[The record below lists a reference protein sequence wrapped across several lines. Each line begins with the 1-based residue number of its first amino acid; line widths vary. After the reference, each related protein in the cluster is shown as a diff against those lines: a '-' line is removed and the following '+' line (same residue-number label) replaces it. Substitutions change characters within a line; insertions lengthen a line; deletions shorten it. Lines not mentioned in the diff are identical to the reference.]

1 MKIKVPIILPNLV
14 TSLLSFFVLLQKPKT
29 RTKFLASWWSV
40 AKNISI
46 YLQLGRAQLQ
56 RHEEVNKR

>member
-1 MKIKVPIILPNLV
+1 MITVIPTNLV
-14 TSLLSFFVLLQKPKT
+14 TISLLSLRFPFVEAKT

-46 YLQLGRAQLQ
+46 CLQLGRAQLQ